1 MVKDCR
7 IQGYNF
13 VSHWFALGV
22 LQAIAD
28 PATQSPRPAPGGSST
43 KRTSWTRHARRI
55 MRDGRFWAAGLAALA
70 ALATA
75 TAASISAA
83 TATAAAASVAAT
95 TRAVETWRVPP

>member
-28 PATQSPRPAPGGSST
+28 PATQSPRPAPGHASTPGS
-43 KRTSWTRHARRI
+43 
-55 MRDGRFWAAGLAALA
+55 G
-70 ALATA
+70 
-75 TAASISAA
+75 SAQWG
-83 TATAAAASVAAT
+83 SQ
-95 TRAVETWRVPP
+95 WL